1 MVTRELGAAPQKN
14 CVHDKK
20 ERKQHHVS
28 STHAAMMHSRLR
40 RPPPGRRGR
49 RRRRHPRREPGARL
63 LLLLLL
69 LEQVPPG
76 ITKCVR
82 QHQRIPMGPTPST
95 SPSRTALAA
104 AATLLVLCYGRR
116 SHRRRRHCW
125 NRLPATAGYDATRLG
140 RRVDS
145 TEPRRWT
152 PWGSVSHERW
162 IRVGKR
168 HFLSSPQPVGHHTLL
183 SARSERTGRLRDRVT
198 ARFHRTFSRR
208 RRPLSVA
215 WNQLGILVALSHFH

>member
-1 MVTRELGAAPQKN
+1 MVYFRRNGMVTSELGTAPKN
-14 CVHDKK
+14 CVQEKK
-20 ERKQHHVS
+20 ERKQHHAS
-28 STHAAMMHSRLR
+28 STHAAMMHRLR

-63 LLLLLL
+63 LLLLL
-69 LEQVPPG
+69 EQVPPG
-76 ITKCVR
+76 ITKGVR
-82 QHQRIPMGPTPST
+82 QHQRISMAPAPST

-104 AATLLVLCYGRR
+104 AAALLVFCDGRR

-168 HFLSSPQPVGHHTLL
+168 HFLSSPQLVGYHKICPQ
-183 SARSERTGRLRDRVT
+183 GRNVQVVLEM
-198 ARFHRTFSRR
+198 
-208 RRPLSVA
+208 
-215 WNQLGILVALSHFH
+215 G